1 MHTDSV
7 FDELGL
13 VGKLST
19 STRTSNGETPLSNKV
34 ERSKVCKV
42 LSSLR

>member
-13 VGKLST
+13 VGKLET
-19 STRTSNGETPLSNKV
+19 STKTSHGETLKSNKLG
-34 ERSKVCKV
+34 RCKV
-42 LSSLR
+42 RKGLSSLR